1 MMSEYQSVW
10 SHLFRVPHKLDW
22 IDING
27 VSTRYLEAGNPD
39 GPPVIMLHGSN
50 GFLENFLAN
59 IGPFSKQF
67 RVLAV
72 DMIGSGWTD
81 KPDYPYS
88 PKVCADHVRGF
99 MDALGIQQAAF
110 VGMALGAAITAY
122 IAHTTP
128 ERLSCGVLIGP
139 ALIIS
144 DPEAYASTVAEISK
158 RRHANGDPTWETVH
172 KTLSSLMV
180 RPEDVLDDL
189 VALRLAI
196 YSTDEAKAARMHSLE
211 PTKTEHA
218 LTHDE
223 WRAIQTPLLVVS
235 SIDSVGSM
243 WLKNAQLI
251 GEITPNAEII
261 EISGCRVWA
270 QFEQAE
276 TFNTAAIAYI
286 QKYLPVQTA

>member
-1 MMSEYQSVW
+1 MTEYRSVW
-10 SHLFRVPHKLDW
+10 SHLFRVPHKLAW
-22 IDING
+22 VNING
-27 VSTRYLEAGNPD
+27 VNTRYLEAGDPD
-39 GPPVIMLHGSN
+39 APPVIMLHGSN

-88 PKVCADHVRGF
+88 PQVCADHVRGF
-99 MDALGIQQAAF
+99 MDALGIEQAAF
-110 VGMALGAAITAY
+110 VGMALGAAVTAY

-128 ERLSCGVLIGP
+128 ERLSCAVLIGP
-139 ALIIS
+139 ALIVS
-144 DPEAYASTVAEISK
+144 DPEAYASTVAAITK
-158 RRHANGDPTWETVH
+158 RREDNGDPTWDSVH

-211 PTKTEHA
+211 TTKVEHA
-218 LTHDE
+218 LSHDA
-223 WRAIQTPLLVVS
+223 WRALQTPMLVIS
-235 SIDSVGSM
+235 SVDSVGSM
-243 WLKNAQLI
+243 WLKNAELI
-251 GEITPNAEII
+251 GKLVPNVEVVEIP
-261 EISGCRVWA
+261 GCRVWA
-270 QFEQAE
+270 QFEQADA
-276 TFNTAAIAYI
+276 FNAAAIPYI
-286 QKYLPVQTA
+286 QRHLPARAI

>member
-1 MMSEYQSVW
+1 MNEHRSVW
-10 SHLFRVPHKLDW
+10 SYLFRVPHKLAWVDV
-22 IDING
+22 NG
-27 VSTRYLEAGNPD
+27 VSTRYLEAGDPD
-39 GPPVIMLHGSN
+39 APTVIMLHGSN

-59 IGPFSKQF
+59 IGPFAEHF

-88 PKVCADHVRGF
+88 PEVCADHVRGF
-99 MDALGIQQAAF
+99 MDTVGVEQAAF
-110 VGMALGAAITAY
+110 VGMALGAAVTAY

-128 ERLSCGVLIGP
+128 QRLSCGVLIGP

-144 DPEAYASTVAEISK
+144 DPDAYASTVAAIKK
-158 RRHANGDPTWETVH
+158 RREENGDPTWETVH
-172 KTLSSLMV
+172 RTLSALITK
-180 RPEDVLDDL
+180 PEDVLDDL

-211 PTKTEHA
+211 TTRPEHA
-218 LTHDE
+218 LSHDQ

-235 SIDSVGSM
+235 AIDSAGTM

-251 GEITPNAEII
+251 GQLAPNAEVI
-261 EISGCRVWA
+261 EIPGCRVWA
-270 QFEQAE
+270 QFEQADV
-276 TFNTAAIAYI
+276 FNPAAIAYI
-286 QKYLPVQTA
+286 QRHLPAR

>member
-1 MMSEYQSVW
+1 MTEYQSVW
-10 SHLFRVPHKLDW
+10 THLFRVPHKLAW

-27 VSTRYLEAGNPD
+27 VNTRYLEAGNPN
-39 GPPVIMLHGSN
+39 GPTVIMLHGSN

-59 IGPFSKQF
+59 IGPFSKHF

-81 KPDYPYS
+81 KPDYPYT
-88 PKVCADHVRGF
+88 PKVCADHILGF
-99 MDALGIQQAAF
+99 MDALGIQQTAF
-110 VGMALGAAITAY
+110 VGMALGAAVTAY

-139 ALIIS
+139 ALIVS
-144 DPEAYASTVAEISK
+144 DPEGYASTVAAIKK
-158 RRHANGDPTWETVH
+158 RREANGNPTWETVH

-196 YSTDEAKAARMHSLE
+196 YSTDEAKAASMHSLE
-211 PTKTEHA
+211 TTKVEHA
-218 LTHDE
+218 LSHDE
-223 WRAIQTPLLVVS
+223 WRSIQTPFLVVS
-235 SIDSVGSM
+235 SVDSVGSM

-251 GEITPNAEII
+251 GEIVPYAEII
-261 EISGCRVWA
+261 EIPGCRVWA
-270 QFEQAE
+270 QFEQADI
-276 TFNTAAIAYI
+276 FNSAAIEYI
-286 QKYLPVQTA
+286 QKHLPAHSA